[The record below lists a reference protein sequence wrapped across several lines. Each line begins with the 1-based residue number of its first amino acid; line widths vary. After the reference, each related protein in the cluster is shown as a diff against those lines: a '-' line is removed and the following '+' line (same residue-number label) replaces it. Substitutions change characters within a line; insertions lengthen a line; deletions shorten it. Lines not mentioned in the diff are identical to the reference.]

1 MSPGVDDHP
10 NFDQVCAD
18 VRLVVAV
25 SAADDVHNSWHMVKF
40 IEEEAGAAKEM
51 VNPDQVILDIE
62 LPFVDLVDV
71 VLGEAGLYQHLVKS

>member
-18 VRLVVAV
+18 VRLVVAITT
-25 SAADDVHNSWHMVKF
+25 ADNVHNSWHMIKF
-40 IEEEAGAAKEM
+40 IEEEARAANEM
-51 VNPDQVILDIE
+51 VNPDQVFLDIE
-62 LPFVDLVDV
+62 LPFVDPVDV